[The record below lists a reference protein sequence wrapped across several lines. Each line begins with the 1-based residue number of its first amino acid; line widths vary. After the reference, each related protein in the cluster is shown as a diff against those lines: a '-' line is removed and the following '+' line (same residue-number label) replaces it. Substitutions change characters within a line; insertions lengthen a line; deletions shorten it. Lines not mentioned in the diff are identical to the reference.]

1 MPGKVGEELNDAV
14 WNLLQQENLP
24 RENYRNIQYLF
35 RFLHEVSKL
44 KEKNIYKEGTLRPGD
59 RIIAA
64 NMKLPDLQALL
75 YQEDE
80 DTVFTVEYNIV
91 KQVGDDDKE

>member
-1 MPGKVGEELNDAV
+1 MTVKSRPFTIVHVDRGDPSN
-14 WNLLQQENLP
+14 
-24 RENYRNIQYLF
+24 
-35 RFLHEVSKL
+35 
-44 KEKNIYKEGTLRPGD
+44 KEGTFWPGD
-59 RIIAA
+59 RVIAVNGKNLV

>member
-1 MPGKVGEELNDAV
+1 MFRSSKQCQARWLNDAV

-44 KEKNIYKEGTLRPGD
+44 KEKNIMLPG
-59 RIIAA
+59 RLAIVIT
-64 NMKLPDLQALL
+64 PDVVSTQ
-75 YQEDE
+75 Y
-80 DTVFTVEYNIV
+80 FN
-91 KQVGDDDKE
+91 

>member
-1 MPGKVGEELNDAV
+1 MTVKSRPFTIIHMDHGGPAN
-14 WNLLQQENLP
+14 
-24 RENYRNIQYLF
+24 
-35 RFLHEVSKL
+35 
-44 KEKNIYKEGTLRPGD
+44 KEGTLRPGD